1 MTDEE
6 FKELIRI
13 LTQPHRVQNVFALF
27 RHCEEAAELL
37 QTQRSELEELRLKA
51 PKTNNPKKMIEKLKT
66 EISKKEKATGSKKKR
81 ARDEKG
87 RLIGDDPNTPENE
100 AWVSDTPEGT
110 A

>member
-27 RHCEEAAELL
+27 KHCEEAAELL
-37 QTQRSELEELRLKA
+37 QAQRSELEELRLKA
-51 PKTNNPKKMIEKLKT
+51 PKP
-66 EISKKEKATGSKKKR
+66 KKEKATGSKKKR

-87 RLIGDDPNTPENE
+87 RLIGDDPNTEINE
-100 AWVSDTPEGT
+100 AWVNDTPEGT

>member
-1 MTDEE
+1 MTEEE

-27 RHCEEAAELL
+27 KHCEQAAELL
-37 QTQRSELEELRLKA
+37 QAQKHELEELRLAA
-51 PKTNNPKKMIEKLKT
+51 PKPKKA
-66 EISKKEKATGSKKKR
+66 KATSAKKKR

-100 AWVSDTPEGT
+100 AWVNDTQEGT

>member
-1 MTDEE
+1 MTEVE

-27 RHCEEAAELL
+27 KHCEEAAELL
-37 QTQRSELEELRLKA
+37 QVQRSELEELRLTA
-51 PKTNNPKKMIEKLKT
+51 PKPKKA
-66 EISKKEKATGSKKKR
+66 KATSSKKKR

-87 RLIGDDPNTPENE
+87 RLIGDDPNTEINE

>member
-27 RHCEEAAELL
+27 KHCEEAAELL
-37 QTQRSELEELRLKA
+37 QAQRSELQELRLAA
-51 PKTNNPKKMIEKLKT
+51 PKKEMPKKA
-66 EISKKEKATGSKKKR
+66 KATSSKKKR

-87 RLIGDDPNTPENE
+87 RLIGDDPSTPENE
-100 AWVSDTPEGT
+100 SWVSSD
-110 A
+110 

>member
-1 MTDEE
+1 MTEE
-6 FKELIRI
+6 QFKELIRI

-27 RHCEEAAELL
+27 KHCEEAAELL
-37 QTQRSELEELRLKA
+37 QAQRHELEELRLKA
-51 PKTNNPKKMIEKLKT
+51 PKP
-66 EISKKEKATGSKKKR
+66 KKEKATGSKKKR

-87 RLIGDDPNTPENE
+87 RLIGDDPDTPENE

>member
-1 MTDEE
+1 MTEPE

-27 RHCEEAAELL
+27 KHCEEAATLL
-37 QTQRSELEELRLKA
+37 QQQKA
-51 PKTNNPKKMIEKLKT
+51 EINKLKT
-66 EISKKEKATGSKKKR
+66 ATPEKPKKAASSKKKR

-100 AWVSDTPEGT
+100 AWVNDTPVGT

>member
-1 MTDEE
+1 MTDME

-27 RHCEEAAELL
+27 KHCEEAATLL
-37 QTQRSELEELRLKA
+37 QQQKAEIENLKVAA
-51 PKTNNPKKMIEKLKT
+51 PEKPK
-66 EISKKEKATGSKKKR
+66 KATGSKKKR

-100 AWVSDTPEGT
+100 AWVNSD
-110 A
+110 

>member
-6 FKELIRI
+6 FKDLIRI

-27 RHCEEAAELL
+27 KHCEEAAELL
-37 QTQRSELEELRLKA
+37 QAQKHELQELRLAA
-51 PKTNNPKKMIEKLKT
+51 PKPKKA
-66 EISKKEKATGSKKKR
+66 KATNAKKKR

-100 AWVSDTPEGT
+100 AWVNDTQEGT

>member
-27 RHCEEAAELL
+27 KHCEEAAELL
-37 QTQRSELEELRLKA
+37 QAQRSELEALRIA
-51 PKTNNPKKMIEKLKT
+51 TPKP
-66 EISKKEKATGSKKKR
+66 KKEKVTSSKKKR

-100 AWVSDTPEGT
+100 AWVSSD
-110 A
+110 

>member
-1 MTDEE
+1 MTEPE

-27 RHCEEAAELL
+27 KHCEEAATLL
-37 QTQRSELEELRLKA
+37 QQQKAELEKLRLA
-51 PKTNNPKKMIEKLKT
+51 SPKTNNPKEMIEKLKK
-66 EISKKEKATGSKKKR
+66 EMPKKAKATGSKKKR

-87 RLIGDDPNTPENE
+87 RLIGDDPNTEINE

>member
-1 MTDEE
+1 MTNEE

-27 RHCEEAAELL
+27 KHCEEAAELL
-37 QTQRSELEELRLKA
+37 QAQKSELEELRLKT
-51 PKTNNPKKMIEKLKT
+51 PKPKKAKT
-66 EISKKEKATGSKKKR
+66 TSSKKKR

-87 RLIGDDPNTPENE
+87 RLIGDDPNTEINE

>member
-1 MTDEE
+1 MTEPE

-27 RHCEEAAELL
+27 KHCEEAATLL
-37 QTQRSELEELRLKA
+37 QQQRAKISQLEAAVPEK
-51 PKTNNPKKMIEKLKT
+51 PKKAA
-66 EISKKEKATGSKKKR
+66 SSKKKR

-87 RLIGDDPNTPENE
+87 RLIGDDPSTPENE
-100 AWVSDTPEGT
+100 AWVNDTPVGT

>member
-1 MTDEE
+1 MTDME

-27 RHCEEAAELL
+27 KHCEEAATLL
-37 QTQRSELEELRLKA
+37 QQQKAELEKLRLA
-51 PKTNNPKKMIEKLKT
+51 SPKTNNPKEMIEKLK
-66 EISKKEKATGSKKKR
+66 KEMPKKATGSKKKR

-87 RLIGDDPNTPENE
+87 RLIGDDPSTPENE
-100 AWVSDTPEGT
+100 AWVNDTPEGT

>member
-27 RHCEEAAELL
+27 KHCEEAAELL

-66 EISKKEKATGSKKKR
+66 EISKKEKDNIFNAISEVE
-81 ARDEKG
+81 EKIAK
-87 RLIGDDPNTPENE
+87 LKLSIK
-100 AWVSDTPEGT
+100 
-110 A
+110 

>member
-1 MTDEE
+1 MTDME

-27 RHCEEAAELL
+27 KHCEEAATLL
-37 QTQRSELEELRLKA
+37 QQQKAEIENLKVAA
-51 PKTNNPKKMIEKLKT
+51 PEKPK
-66 EISKKEKATGSKKKR
+66 KATGSKKKR

-87 RLIGDDPNTPENE
+87 RLIGDDPNTEINE

>member
-1 MTDEE
+1 MTEPE

-27 RHCEEAAELL
+27 KHCEEAATLL
-37 QTQRSELEELRLKA
+37 QQQKA
-51 PKTNNPKKMIEKLKT
+51 EINKLKT
-66 EISKKEKATGSKKKR
+66 AMPEKPKKAASSKKKR

-87 RLIGDDPNTPENE
+87 RLIGDDPSTPENE
-100 AWVSDTPEGT
+100 AWVNDTPEGT

>member
-1 MTDEE
+1 MTDME

-27 RHCEEAAELL
+27 KHCEEAATLL
-37 QTQRSELEELRLKA
+37 QQQKAELEKLRLA
-51 PKTNNPKKMIEKLKT
+51 SPKTNNPKEMIEKLKK
-66 EISKKEKATGSKKKR
+66 EMPKKAKATGSKKKR

-87 RLIGDDPNTPENE
+87 RLIGDDPNTEINE

>member
-1 MTDEE
+1 MTEPE

-27 RHCEEAAELL
+27 KHCEEAATLL
-37 QTQRSELEELRLKA
+37 QQQKA
-51 PKTNNPKKMIEKLKT
+51 EINKLKT
-66 EISKKEKATGSKKKR
+66 AMPEKTEKPKKATGSKKKR